1 MEISV
6 EVMSEKRKLA
16 SIRRIDAL
24 NPIEGADKIEV
35 ATVGGWK
42 VVCQKGQFKEQD
54 LVVYF
59 EIDSFLP
66 EGNPAWQ
73 FLVDKSSKIFNGVN
87 GHVLRTVK
95 LRGQISQGL
104 LLPFTASM
112 AIKIGAGP
120 SAKFSDYEG
129 MDVTELLGIQ
139 KWEAPIPAHLS
150 GEVRGNFPS
159 LVPKT
164 DEERIQS
171 FTNTMLDELKSIN
184 SWIVTEKVD
193 GSSWTVAI
201 IGDDFHVCSRNL
213 SLRETDKNTQ
223 WKIVRELD
231 LERKMRELR
240 TRIGNTDFAIQG
252 ELLGEGIQ
260 KNRYNIKGH
269 KVLVFNCYNITDC
282 SYFGVDA
289 LNEICDILGLEQ
301 VPVLDSCMDDP
312 FYDGIEG
319 LIKMAEG
326 KSVLNPKTER
336 EGLVF
341 KSYAREKS
349 FKVIS
354 NKFLMKGGE

>member
-1 MEISV
+1 MYKNGERVMAWIAKIDNV
-6 EVMSEKRKLA
+6 EA
-16 SIRRIDAL
+16 HPNADAL
-24 NPIEGADKIEV
+24 DICTI
-35 ATVGGWK
+35 GGWK
-42 VVCQKGQFKEQD
+42 VVSQKGLYRKGD
-54 LVVYF
+54 LAVYAS
-59 EIDSFLP
+59 IDSWIPTEIAPFL
-66 EGNPAWQ
+66 
-73 FLVDKSSKIFNGVN
+73 SKGQEPREYNGVK
-87 GHVLRTVK
+87 GERLRTVK

-104 LLPFTASM
+104 LLPLNIIPETWDGGVLLSNEDLY
-112 AIKIGAGP
+112 
-120 SAKFSDYEG
+120 SEG
-129 MDVTELLGIQ
+129 EDVTELLGIQ
-139 KWEAPIPAHLS
+139 KWEAPIPACLS

-171 FTNTMLDELKSIN
+171 FTNTMLDELKSID

-213 SLRETDKNTQ
+213 SLRETEKNTQ

-240 TRIGNTDFAIQG
+240 TRMGNNDFAIQG
-252 ELLGEGIQ
+252 ELLGEGVQ

-269 KVLVFNCYNITDC
+269 KVLVFNAYNITDC
-282 SYFGVDA
+282 SYFGADA
-289 LNEICDILGLEQ
+289 LGEICDVLGLEQ
-301 VPVLDSCMDDP
+301 VPILYSCMDDP
-312 FYDGIEG
+312 FKNGVEG